1 MADSDF
7 AMAAEGP
14 LAVDVTR
21 SFGHAPEKV
30 IWAFLDP
37 EMMRAWMGAEA
48 MPLEVCDCDPQ
59 VGGRFR
65 HAWALP
71 DGSKSWCAGSFTAV
85 EHDHL
90 VHTEVWKPDVVAG
103 AFDTGTI
110 VAPARRTSSL
120 TGTHSP
126 VNTTVSQASSVPS
139 SSRTARTRGRPTI
152 STTVRP
158 VWTGTRRS
166 PAVSQRSG
174 A

>member
-14 LAVDVTR
+14 LAVNVTR
-21 SFGHAPEKV
+21 SFAHAPEKV

-37 EMMRAWMGAEA
+37 EMIRLWMGAEA

-59 VGGRFR
+59 AGGRFR

-90 VHTEVWKPDVVAG
+90 VHSEVWKPD
-103 AFDTGTI
+103 
-110 VAPARRTSSL
+110 
-120 TGTHSP
+120 
-126 VNTTVSQASSVPS
+126 
-139 SSRTARTRGRPTI
+139 
-152 STTVRP
+152 
-158 VWTGTRRS
+158 WTGGETRVVKHVQVVGERTHLRMQITY
-166 PAVSQRSG
+166 ATTDARNG
-174 A
+174 AMAAMGTGLRNAWDRLEALD